1 MQQKAQLTLSLAGNP
16 RFLLLDEPFSGLDP
30 INAEEVEHLLRSLRE
45 PGRLILLST
54 HRLEQV
60 DQLCDYI
67 VLIHQGKILLTG
79 YTADLK
85 RRYWDQRYYIETE
98 APLAALT
105 WPAGVSWKALSPHS
119 AEITLP
125 PNLPSQTFLQA
136 LLPQTAIRTF
146 YEKLPTVKEIFLR
159 VVQEPNL

>member
-1 MQQKAQLTLSLAGNP
+1 
-16 RFLLLDEPFSGLDP
+16 
-30 INAEEVEHLLRSLRE
+30 
-45 PGRLILLST
+45 
-54 HRLEQV
+54 
-60 DQLCDYI
+60 

-159 VVQEPNL
+159 VVQESNL